1 MYKAKL
7 EFLEKVII
15 LAKKH
20 KVDVIKVDNVEIL
33 ITRHESEY
41 ETREDPKA
49 SPITDKP
56 LTEEQLLF
64 YSSDEEDV

>member
-1 MYKAKL
+1 MYKERL
-7 EFLEKVII
+7 EFLENVII

-33 ITRHESEY
+33 ITRHESE
-41 ETREDPKA
+41 ETREDPNA
-49 SPITDKP
+49 NPITDKP